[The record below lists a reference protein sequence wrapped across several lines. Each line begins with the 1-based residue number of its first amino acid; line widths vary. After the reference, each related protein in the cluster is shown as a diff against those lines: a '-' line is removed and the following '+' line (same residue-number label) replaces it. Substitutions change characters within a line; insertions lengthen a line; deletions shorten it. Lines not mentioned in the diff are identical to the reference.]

1 MARRPGVRLG
11 YSVQVRFLLDTHTLL
26 WSLSDPELLS
36 AESRVVLEESENSVY
51 VSIASLWECAIKSS
65 IGKLSIPNDFFAVA
79 TASFSLAP
87 IEVPHIE
94 AFRILP
100 LHHRDPFDRILV
112 SQALVDDLILM
123 TRDTDIG
130 SYNVK
135 LLRS

>member
-1 MARRPGVRLG
+1 M
-11 YSVQVRFLLDTHTLL
+11 
-26 WSLSDPELLS
+26 
-36 AESRVVLEESENSVY
+36 
-51 VSIASLWECAIKSS
+51 
-65 IGKLSIPNDFFAVA
+65 
-79 TASFSLAP
+79 
-87 IEVPHIE
+87 
-94 AFRILP
+94 P